1 MDPYLDPCPRHGPM
15 DPDMDTDIDPD
26 MEPDINTE
34 MDPDMDMAAILV
46 GKGGYIPHEN
56 GWRGSN
62 DGCNLLCE
70 KNVDATNTISR
81 NLGVVVDGTQCKKN
95 NGGGVCIKGQ
105 CRSVGCDN
113 QLDSLMRYDSC
124 GECGGTNHSCGSF
137 QGHSQPI
144 ERSIDGSPIYSG
156 HVWCLFPFQWT
167 ELFHYYDVLT
177 FQPGTTN
184 ITVEEASDV
193 NYLAVS
199 VNDRFYL
206 NGNWAVNHPG
216 TFTVAGAPF
225 TYQRRRDGY
234 EKITSPGPVNSV
246 VQISIIVRTEN
257 PVVIYEYYVPP
268 MQHEQPEVPTDLGN
282 TIGSNTAIVDEPV
295 HNPLVPVVD
304 ETVTEKDNSQ
314 EDKTES
320 AKKSDKSEK
329 SKTKN
334 KKKKPGRQQKEPKKK
349 MKKPTKQEVK
359 ELCGPCARVK
369 GKVRNFC
376 HSDFVVHAM
385 ILDRMVG
392 TNMTRYDVQILQTF
406 TNKVMLFSREYIWVP
421 NVCQCPRLKI
431 GRDYLIMGDRVQS
444 ANTRENLLMVD
455 RDKMVVRWN
464 PTKFDLWDSIQSTS
478 NAKCYKLLKKESKK
492 SRRD

>member
-1 MDPYLDPCPRHGPM
+1 
-15 DPDMDTDIDPD
+15 
-26 MEPDINTE
+26 
-34 MDPDMDMAAILV
+34 
-46 GKGGYIPHEN
+46 
-56 GWRGSN
+56 
-62 DGCNLLCE
+62 
-70 KNVDATNTISR
+70 
-81 NLGVVVDGTQCKKN
+81 
-95 NGGGVCIKGQ
+95 
-105 CRSVGCDN
+105 
-113 QLDSLMRYDSC
+113 MRYDSC
-124 GECGGTNHSCGSF
+124 GECGGTNHSCGF
-137 QGHSQPI
+137 F
-144 ERSIDGSPIYSG
+144 SG
-156 HVWCLFPFQWT
+156 TFTTKVAEE

-257 PVVIYEYYVPP
+257 PVVLYEYYVPP

-282 TIGSNTAIVDEPV
+282 TIGSNTATVDEPV
-295 HNPLVPVVD
+295 HRPLVPVVD

-320 AKKSDKSEK
+320 AKKSDKSEI

-349 MKKPTKQEVK
+349 KKPTKQEVK
-359 ELCGPCARVK
+359 ESRFLYRFTISCSLYNYAARVPGLK
-369 GKVRNFC
+369 EKLETSAIAILVRNQLIYTINY
-376 HSDFVVHAM
+376 D
-385 ILDRMVG
+385 LDRVVG

-406 TNKVMLFSREYIWVP
+406 TNNVMLFSREYIWVP

-455 RDKMVVRWN
+455 RDKMVIRWN
-464 PTKFDLWDSIQSTS
+464 PMKFDLWDTIQSTS
-478 NAKCYKLLKKESKK
+478 NAKCYKLFKKESKK